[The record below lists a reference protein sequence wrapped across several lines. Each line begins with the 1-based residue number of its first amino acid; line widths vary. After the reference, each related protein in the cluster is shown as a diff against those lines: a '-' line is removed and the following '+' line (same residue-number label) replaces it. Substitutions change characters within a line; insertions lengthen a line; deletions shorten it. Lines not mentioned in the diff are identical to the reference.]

1 MITFYTNGSMFGL
14 PHPSPFVIK
23 ADILLKMSGLEYNE
37 APMTFSSAPKGKVPY
52 ISDDGLVLGD
62 SYFIRRHLETKYK
75 IDYSG
80 GYGAEKLAQAWVIER
95 MLEEHLYFL
104 SVYERWLIDENFDK
118 GPRQFF
124 NMAPAPIRP
133 ILRVVVRGKVRKM
146 LKAQGLGRHTA
157 SERLELGKGDVNSV
171 VMLLG
176 DNTYLLGD
184 KICGSDAAVF
194 GSLCSASTN
203 FFKTELGAYIR
214 SQPKI
219 MAYLERMRVRFFPEV
234 ANAKT

>member
-1 MITFYTNGSMFGL
+1 
-14 PHPSPFVIK
+14 VVVCV
-23 ADILLKMSGLEYNE
+23 A
-37 APMTFSSAPKGKVPY
+37 
-52 ISDDGLVLGD
+52 
-62 SYFIRRHLETKYK
+62 YFIRRDLETKYN

-80 GYGAEKLAQAWVIER
+80 GYDAGRLALAWAIER

-104 SVYERWLIDENFDK
+104 SVYERWLVDENFEK

-133 ILRVVVRGKVRKM
+133 ILRVVIRGKVRKM

-157 SERLELGKGDVNSV
+157 AERLEGDVDSV
-171 VMLLG
+171 VTLLG
-176 DNTYLLGD
+176 NNTYLLGD
-184 KICGSDAAVF
+184 KICGADASVF
-194 GSLCSASTN
+194 GSLYSASSS

-219 MAYLERMRVRFFPEV
+219 MAYLERMRTRFFPEIINV
-234 ANAKT
+234 KT

>member
-23 ADILLKMSGLEYNE
+23 ADILLKMSGLEYKE
-37 APMTFSSAPKGKVPY
+37 APMTFSNAPKGKVPY
-52 ISDDGLVLGD
+52 ISDDGLILGD

-80 GYGAEKLAQAWVIER
+80 GYGAEKLARAWAIER

-171 VMLLG
+171 VTLLG

>member
-1 MITFYTNGSMFGL
+1 MITLYTTGPMFGL

-23 ADILLKMSGLEYNE
+23 ADVLLKMSGLEYRE
-37 APMTFSSAPKGKVPY
+37 MLMTFSGAPKGKVPY

-62 SYFIRRHLETKYK
+62 SYFIRRHLETRYK

-80 GYGAEKLAQAWVIER
+80 GYDAKKLALAWTVER

-104 SVYERWLIDENFDK
+104 SVYERWLIDENFEK

-133 ILRVVVRGKVRKM
+133 VLRMMVRQKVRKM

-157 SERLELGKGDVNSV
+157 PERLELGIGDVNSV
-171 VMLLG
+171 ASLLG
-176 DNTYLLGD
+176 DNSYLLGD
-184 KICGSDAAVF
+184 NICGADATVF
-194 GSLCSASTN
+194 GSLASASASYFN
-203 FFKTELGAYIR
+203 TELGTYIR
-214 SQPKI
+214 SQPKL
-219 MAYLERMRVRFFPEV
+219 MAYLERMRARFFPEI
-234 ANAKT
+234 AGATT